1 VGLTVAILDLQRRE
15 MEAGRIRFGN
25 KVGNRP
31 NRLDHP
37 LLTGPDRDLILTV
50 AEAYGEDCTVWP
62 GGEGQWQVEIN
73 ADLNVLIPV
82 QPEPVSQ
89 WWERWSGGGCMRR
102 CDGVTDIINDQPC
115 DCDKTAEKRA
125 CSATTRFVVLLPET
139 GDARWRVETKS
150 INAAMELPAALEAA
164 VGERTGEVIPAVLSV
179 VQRPGKKGKVPVP
192 VIRITKSAGDSAP
205 AEQAGMSETIPADR
219 VESPGPSVG
228 AGSGDSPASR
238 PDAADG
244 GTRPQP
250 PDSEAGSGTSDRGAP
265 GTITEAQRKRMMAK
279 AREAGVSTDDLKA
292 IVADLAGVTSSKDV
306 PANKYESIISAVENW
321 SEWKDQLIPERR
333 GDI

>member
-1 VGLTVAILDLQRRE
+1 MAILDLQRRE

-37 LLTGPDRDLILTV
+37 LLTSPDRELIEAV
-50 AEAYGEDCTVWP
+50 ALAYRGEDHLNTQPWP
-62 GGEGQWQVEIN
+62 GGEGQWQVEIDG
-73 ADLNVLIPV
+73 DLDVLIPV
-82 QPEPVSQ
+82 QPDPVSQ

-205 AEQAGMSETIPADR
+205 AEQAGSVALPASR
-219 VESPGPSVG
+219 VESPEPSVG
-228 AGSGDSPASR
+228 AGSGD
-238 PDAADG
+238 G
-244 GTRPQP
+244 
-250 PDSEAGSGTSDRGAP
+250 
-265 GTITEAQRKRMMAK
+265 
-279 AREAGVSTDDLKA
+279 
-292 IVADLAGVTSSKDV
+292 
-306 PANKYESIISAVENW
+306 
-321 SEWKDQLIPERR
+321 
-333 GDI
+333 

>member
-1 VGLTVAILDLQRRE
+1 MAILDLQRRE

-37 LLTGPDRDLILTV
+37 LLTSPDRELIEVV
-50 AEAYGEDCTVWP
+50 ANAYGLTAERWSADDS
-62 GGEGQWQVEIN
+62 QWQVE
-73 ADLNVLIPV
+73 LNKDDGELRILIPV
-82 QPEPVSQ
+82 TPEPVSQ

-125 CSATTRFVVLLPET
+125 CSATSRFIVLLPET

-205 AEQAGMSETIPADR
+205 AEQAGSVALPASR
-219 VESPGPSVG
+219 VESPEPSVG
-228 AGSGDSPASR
+228 AGSGDSPATGDASG
-238 PDAADG
+238 PDV
-244 GTRPQP
+244 
-250 PDSEAGSGTSDRGAP
+250 SSAGASP
-265 GTITEAQRKRMMAK
+265 KINEAQRKRMMAK

-292 IVADLAGVTSSKDV
+292 IVADIAGVTSSKDI
-306 PANKYESIISAVENW
+306 PADKYDTVISAVENW
-321 SEWKDQLIPERR
+321 SEWQAQLVPERQEDV
-333 GDI
+333 G

>member
-1 VGLTVAILDLQRRE
+1 MAILDLQRRE

-37 LLTGPDRDLILTV
+37 LLTSPDRELIEAV
-50 AEAYGEDCTVWP
+50 ALAYRGEDHLNTQPWP
-62 GGEGQWQVEIN
+62 GGEGQWQVEIDG
-73 ADLNVLIPV
+73 DLDVLIPV
-82 QPEPVSQ
+82 QPDPVSQ

-205 AEQAGMSETIPADR
+205 AEQAGSVALPASR

-228 AGSGDSPASR
+228 AGSGDSPAHEVT
-238 PDAADG
+238 A
-244 GTRPQP
+244 
-250 PDSEAGSGTSDRGAP
+250 
-265 GTITEAQRKRMMAK
+265 ITEAQRKRMMAK

-292 IVADLAGVTSSKDV
+292 IVADIAGVTSSKDI
-306 PANKYESIISAVENW
+306 PADKYDTVISAVENW
-321 SEWKDQLIPERR
+321 SEWQAQLVPERQE
-333 GDI
+333 DIG

>member
-1 VGLTVAILDLQRRE
+1 MAILDLQRRE

-37 LLTGPDRDLILTV
+37 LLTSPDRELIEAV
-50 AEAYGEDCTVWP
+50 ALAYRGEDHLNTQPWP
-62 GGEGQWQVEIN
+62 GGEGQWQVEIDG
-73 ADLNVLIPV
+73 DLDVLIPV
-82 QPEPVSQ
+82 QPDPVSQ

-205 AEQAGMSETIPADR
+205 AEQAGSVALPASR
-219 VESPGPSVG
+219 VESPEPSVG
-228 AGSGDSPASR
+228 AGSGDSPASVSGKH
-238 PDAADG
+238 G
-244 GTRPQP
+244 GGQQP
-250 PDSEAGSGTSDRGAP
+250 PTTPKGPEDPTAAP
-265 GTITEAQRKRMMAK
+265 TISEAQRKRMMAK

-292 IVADLAGVTSSKDV
+292 IVADIAKVTSSKDI
-306 PANKYESIISAVENW
+306 PADKYDTVISAVENW
-321 SEWKDQLIPERR
+321 ATWQAQLVPERQEDV
-333 GDI
+333 G

>member
-1 VGLTVAILDLQRRE
+1 MAILDLQRRE

-37 LLTGPDRDLILTV
+37 LLTSPDKDLIDLIAAAHKIPSTP
-50 AEAYGEDCTVWP
+50 WP
-62 GGEGQWQVEIN
+62 GGEGQWQVEIDG
-73 ADLNVLIPV
+73 DLNVLIPV
-82 QPEPVSQ
+82 SPEPVSQ

-192 VIRITKSAGDSAP
+192 VIRITKREVVNYESAGDSAP
-205 AEQAGMSETIPADR
+205 AEQAGSVALPAGR
-219 VESPGPSVG
+219 VESPEPSVG
-228 AGSGDSPASR
+228 AGSGDSPAHEV
-238 PDAADG
+238 
-244 GTRPQP
+244 TV
-250 PDSEAGSGTSDRGAP
+250 
-265 GTITEAQRKRMMAK
+265 ITEAQRKRMMAK

-292 IVADLAGVTSSKDV
+292 IVADIAKVTSSKDI
-306 PANKYESIISAVENW
+306 PADKYDTVISAVENW
-321 SEWKDQLIPERR
+321 SEWQAQLVPERQEDV
-333 GDI
+333 G

>member
-205 AEQAGMSETIPADR
+205 AEQAGSVALPASR
-219 VESPGPSVG
+219 VESPEPSVG
-228 AGSGDSPASR
+228 AGSGDSPATGDASG
-238 PDAADG
+238 PDV
-244 GTRPQP
+244 
-250 PDSEAGSGTSDRGAP
+250 SSAGASP
-265 GTITEAQRKRMMAK
+265 KINEAQRKRMMAK

-292 IVADLAGVTSSKDV
+292 IVADIAGVTSSKDI
-306 PANKYESIISAVENW
+306 PADKYDTVISAVENW
-321 SEWKDQLIPERR
+321 SEWQAQLVPERQEDV
-333 GDI
+333 G

>member
-1 VGLTVAILDLQRRE
+1 

-37 LLTGPDRDLILTV
+37 LLTSPDRELIEAV
-50 AEAYGEDCTVWP
+50 ALAYQGEDHLNTQPWP
-62 GGEGQWQVEIN
+62 GGEGQWQVEIVG
-73 ADLNVLIPV
+73 DLNVLIPV

-192 VIRITKSAGDSAP
+192 VIRITKREVVNYESAGDSAP
-205 AEQAGMSETIPADR
+205 AEQAGSVALPAGR
-219 VESPGPSVG
+219 VESPEPSVG
-228 AGSGDSPASR
+228 AGSGDSPAHEV
-238 PDAADG
+238 
-244 GTRPQP
+244 TV
-250 PDSEAGSGTSDRGAP
+250 
-265 GTITEAQRKRMMAK
+265 ITEAQRKRMMAK

-292 IVADLAGVTSSKDV
+292 IVADIAKVTSSKDI
-306 PANKYESIISAVENW
+306 PADKYDTVISAVENW
-321 SEWKDQLIPERR
+321 SEWQAQLVPERQEDV
-333 GDI
+333 G

>member
-1 VGLTVAILDLQRRE
+1 MAILDLQRRE

-37 LLTGPDRDLILTV
+37 LLTSPDRDLVLMV

-73 ADLNVLIPV
+73 SDLNVLIPV
-82 QPEPVSQ
+82 SPEPVSQ

-192 VIRITKSAGDSAP
+192 VIRITKREVVNYESAGDSAP
-205 AEQAGMSETIPADR
+205 AEQAGSVALPAGR
-219 VESPGPSVG
+219 VESPEPSVG
-228 AGSGDSPASR
+228 AGSGDSPAHEV
-238 PDAADG
+238 
-244 GTRPQP
+244 TV
-250 PDSEAGSGTSDRGAP
+250 
-265 GTITEAQRKRMMAK
+265 ITEAQRKRMMAK

-292 IVADLAGVTSSKDV
+292 IVADIAKVTSSKDI
-306 PANKYESIISAVENW
+306 PADKYDTVISAVENW
-321 SEWKDQLIPERR
+321 SEWQAQLVPERQEDV
-333 GDI
+333 G

>member
-1 VGLTVAILDLQRRE
+1 

-37 LLTGPDRDLILTV
+37 LLTSPDKSLLAAV
-50 AEAYGEDCTVWP
+50 AREYGVSLVSEWP
-62 GGEGQWQVEIN
+62 GGEGQWQVEIPG
-73 ADLNVLIPV
+73 DLDVLIPV

-205 AEQAGMSETIPADR
+205 AEQAGSVALPASR
-219 VESPGPSVG
+219 VESPEPSVG
-228 AGSGDSPASR
+228 AGSGDSPAHEVT
-238 PDAADG
+238 A
-244 GTRPQP
+244 
-250 PDSEAGSGTSDRGAP
+250 
-265 GTITEAQRKRMMAK
+265 ITEAQRKRMMAK

-292 IVADLAGVTSSKDV
+292 IVADIAKVTSSKDI
-306 PANKYESIISAVENW
+306 PADKYDTVISAVENW
-321 SEWKDQLIPERR
+321 ATWQAQLVPERQEDV
-333 GDI
+333 G

>member
-1 VGLTVAILDLQRRE
+1 MAILDLQRRE

-25 KVGNRP
+25 KVGNLP

-37 LLTGPDRDLILTV
+37 LLTSPDKDLIDLIAAAHKVPSTP
-50 AEAYGEDCTVWP
+50 WP
-62 GGEGQWQVEIN
+62 GCEGQWQVEIDG
-73 ADLNVLIPV
+73 DLNVLIPV

-205 AEQAGMSETIPADR
+205 AEQPEGVAPSGSR
-219 VESPGPSVG
+219 VESLEPSVG
-228 AGSGDSPASR
+228 AGSGDSPALDDIEH
-238 PDAADG
+238 PGAADF
-244 GTRPQP
+244 RAAEL
-250 PDSEAGSGTSDRGAP
+250 EAAQAA
-265 GTITEAQRKRMMAK
+265 TISEAQRKRMMAK

-292 IVADLAGVTSSKDV
+292 IVADIAKVTSSKDI
-306 PANKYESIISAVENW
+306 PADKYDTVISAVENW
-321 SEWKDQLIPERR
+321 SEWQAQLVPERQEDV
-333 GDI
+333 G

>member
-1 VGLTVAILDLQRRE
+1 

-37 LLTGPDRDLILTV
+37 LLTSPDHDLIKAV
-50 AEAYGEDCTVWP
+50 AEAHDGIVEVWP
-62 GGEGQWQVEIN
+62 GSEGHWQVELDM
-73 ADLNVLIPV
+73 DLDVLIPV
-82 QPEPVSQ
+82 SPEPFSQ
-89 WWERWSGGGCMRR
+89 FWERWSGGGCMRR

-205 AEQAGMSETIPADR
+205 AEQAGSVALPASR
-219 VESPGPSVG
+219 VESPEPSVG
-228 AGSGDSPASR
+228 AGSGDSPAHEVT
-238 PDAADG
+238 A
-244 GTRPQP
+244 
-250 PDSEAGSGTSDRGAP
+250 
-265 GTITEAQRKRMMAK
+265 ITEAQRKRMMAK

-292 IVADLAGVTSSKDV
+292 IVADIAKVTSSKDI
-306 PANKYESIISAVENW
+306 PADKYDTVISAVENW
-321 SEWKDQLIPERR
+321 ATWQAQLVPERQEDV
-333 GDI
+333 G